1 MTPPMRAVENA
12 PGMRVVYSIGRYHRQ
27 AKPIC
32 DAVIDELRRR
42 GWLTQCRFFDEPDE
56 AIADCDVFHCHSVLS
71 LRTLRYLRAH
81 RRGVCI
87 VLQRDSAH
95 IACEDLRDELRRRRG
110 GPFDALCTEGLNQR
124 AERIP
129 DQCEEYGLADC
140 VLVPSSYAAASFA
153 AQGFPAAR
161 MRILPFSVDS
171 AMFQPPEQ
179 RPGFRVVLGGGATL
193 TKGYPY
199 ALAAC
204 ERIGE
209 PLDVIRDVSYE
220 EMPAALALRT
230 VCLSPSVTD
239 GMNHQTLAA
248 MATGLVPIASTTTG
262 CRDYIRHADNGFVVD
277 LHRGDVIAEIA
288 GILDRLRRDPEGMR
302 AIGDRARIAVS
313 ARPEPDYG
321 RDVCE
326 LYRALLDGR
335 RRDVAA

>member
-1 MTPPMRAVENA
+1 M
-12 PGMRVVYSIGRYHRQ
+12 VYSIGRYHRQ

-32 DAVIDELRRR
+32 DAVIGELGRR
-42 GWLTQCRFFDEPDE
+42 GWLTQLRFFDEPDE
-56 AIADCDVFHCHSVLS
+56 TIADCDVFHCHSVLS

-81 RRGVCI
+81 RRGVRI

-95 IACEDLRDELRRRRG
+95 IACDDLRDELQRRRG
-110 GPFDALCTEGLNQR
+110 GPFDALCTEGPNLRADCIPAQR
-124 AERIP
+124 
-129 DQCEEYGLADC
+129 EEYDLADC
-140 VLVPSSYAAASFA
+140 VLVPSSYAAATFA

-161 MRILPFSVDS
+161 LRVVPFSVDS
-171 AMFQPPEQ
+171 AMFHPPGR
-179 RPGFRVVLGGGATL
+179 RPAFRVVLGGGATL

-204 ERIGE
+204 QRIAE
-209 PLDVIRDVSYE
+209 PLDVIQDLPYA

-262 CRDYIRHADNGFVVD
+262 CRDYIRHGDNGFVVD
-277 LHRGDVIAEIA
+277 LHRGDAVAEIA
-288 GILDRLRRDPEGMR
+288 GILDRLRRDPEAMR
-302 AIGDRARIAVS
+302 AIGDRARRAV
-313 ARPEPDYG
+313 ADRPEPDYG

-326 LYRALLDGR
+326 LYAALAAGR
-335 RRDVAA
+335 REVAA